1 MNACEIASLL
11 RRQISSGHFL
21 LNEKLP
27 PQRTL
32 AKRFGAARGTVREAL
47 KQLEEIGVVVRRA
60 RSGTYVTYSRLE
72 HIPAI
77 FELAGPLELIDAR
90 LALEPHMVRLAALH
104 ADDLD
109 LIEIEADLVSLKG
122 SRIDAQ
128 TFADADERF
137 HLGLARCSRNPLI
150 DWMTRTFQRVRG
162 HAQWVKLRALT
173 LEPASIELFTRQHRA
188 IADAVRTG
196 DADVASHLM
205 KEHLETARR
214 ALIATAIPSTTPARN
229 MFENSRSRPFTQP
242 VTKPRRWRRRPYS
255 IHQGDQ
261 Q

>member
-1 MNACEIASLL
+1 MNASKIASLL
-11 RRQISSGHFL
+11 RRQISSGHFS

-32 AKRFGAARGTVREAL
+32 AKRFGVARGTVREAL
-47 KQLEEIGVVVRRA
+47 KQLEKTGFVVRRA
-60 RSGTYVTYSRLE
+60 RSGTYAAYSGHD

-77 FELAGPLELIDAR
+77 FEFAGPLELIDAR

-109 LIEIEADLVSLKG
+109 LIEIEADFALLEG
-122 SRIDAQ
+122 GYIDAQ
-128 TFADADERF
+128 TFADVDERF
-137 HLGLARCSRNPLI
+137 HIGLARCAQNPLI
-150 DWMTRTFQRVRG
+150 NWMMLTFQRVRS
-162 HAQWVKLRALT
+162 HARWAKIRTLT
-173 LEPASIELFTRQHRA
+173 LEPKSIEIYTRHHRA
-188 IADAVRTG
+188 IADAVHAG

-205 KEHLETARR
+205 KEHLAAARR
-214 ALIATAIPSTTPARN
+214 SLIAAAIPSTTPARK
-229 MFENSRSRPFTQP
+229 MFENSRSLPLTQP
-242 VTKPRRWRRRPYS
+242 NAKPRRRRRSYS

>member
-1 MNACEIASLL
+1 MNASEIASLL
-11 RRQISSGHFL
+11 RRQICSGHFL

-32 AKRFGAARGTVREAL
+32 AKRFGVARGTVREAL
-47 KQLEEIGVVVRRA
+47 KQLEETGFVVRRA
-60 RSGTYVTYSRLE
+60 RSGTYAAYSGHD

-77 FELAGPLELIDAR
+77 FEFAGPLELIDAR

-109 LIEIEADLVSLKG
+109 LIEIEADLVSLKD

-137 HLGLARCSRNPLI
+137 HLGLARCAQNPLI
-150 DWMTRTFQRVRG
+150 NWMMRTFQRVRG
-162 HAQWVKLRALT
+162 HARWAKIRALT

-188 IADAVRTG
+188 IVDAVRAG
-196 DADVASHLM
+196 DADVASHAM

-214 ALIATAIPSTTPARN
+214 SLIAAAIPSTTPARK
-229 MFENSRSRPFTQP
+229 MFENSRSRPVTQP
-242 VTKPRRWRRRPYS
+242 IAKPRRWRRRSYS

>member
-1 MNACEIASLL
+1 MNASEIASLL
-11 RRQISSGHFL
+11 RRQICSGRFI

-27 PQRTL
+27 TQRTL
-32 AKRFGAARGTVREAL
+32 ASRFGVARGTVREAL
-47 KQLEEIGVVVRRA
+47 KRLEEIGVVVRRA
-60 RSGTYVTYSRLE
+60 RSGTYVTYSGHD

-77 FELAGPLELIDAR
+77 FEFAGPLELIDAR

-109 LIEIEADLVSLKG
+109 LIEIEADLVLLKG

-150 DWMTRTFQRVRG
+150 NWMTRTFQRVRG
-162 HAQWVKLRALT
+162 HAQWAKLRTLT

-188 IADAVRTG
+188 IANAVRAG
-196 DADVASHLM
+196 DADLASHLM

-214 ALIATAIPSTTPARN
+214 SLIAAAIPSTTPARTT
-229 MFENSRSRPFTQP
+229 FENPRSRPLSQP
-242 VTKPRRWRRRPYS
+242 ITKPRRRRRRSYS
-255 IHQGDQ
+255 IRQGDQ